1 MNQEAFYSI
10 FFRNHCK
17 NRTVLYGDVHWDI
30 SCADAKGFIST
41 NLKMNAPVFL
51 AGLINAR
58 AQCFKHAGDE
68 SPDKEVTIRINVAG
82 LFH

>member
-10 FFRNHCK
+10 FFRNHCT

-30 SCADAKGFIST
+30 SCADANGFVST
-41 NLKMNAPVFL
+41 SLKMNAPVFL